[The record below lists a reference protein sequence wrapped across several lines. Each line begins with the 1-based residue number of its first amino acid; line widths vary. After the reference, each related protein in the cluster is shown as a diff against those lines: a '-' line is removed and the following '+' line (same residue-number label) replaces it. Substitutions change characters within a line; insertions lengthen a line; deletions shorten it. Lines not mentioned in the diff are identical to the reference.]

1 MGALEI
7 DENGRLT
14 LPKRIRD
21 EVPITPGDKLSVR
34 VNRNDKAIKLRNI
47 PSKDVIINKLIGA
60 IKPEPEE
67 K

>member
-34 VNRNDKAIKLRNI
+34 VNRNDKTIKLRNI
-47 PSKDVIINKLIGA
+47 LQKI
-60 IKPEPEE
+60 
-67 K
+67 